1 MNFFNLF
8 ILILSIVLTFPLAHI
23 FMKKAIIL
31 DINYNK
37 KKSKILSSLFY
48 IPLINVVV
56 SFIYLVWSVVVF
68 KRY

>member
-8 ILILSIVLTFPLAHI
+8 ILILYIVLTFPLAHI

-31 DINYNK
+31 DNNYNK
-37 KKSKILSSLFY
+37 KKSKILSRLFY
-48 IPLINVVV
+48 IPLINVVT
-56 SFIYLVWSVVVF
+56 SFVYLVWSVAVF